1 MAERVAREIWLEAE
15 AADVWEAVVA
25 GAWMADEAHLEL
37 YPGGDVWFRCGE
49 EVRSGWVEEAS
60 APVSDAREGR
70 LAFWWA
76 LGDEGAS
83 RVEITLEER
92 GGQTRVR
99 VVEAR
104 PLDVLDVVG
113 LPLSGD
119 LGGRTFGPAL
129 AA

>member
-37 YPGGDVWFRCGE
+37 YPGGDAWFRCGE

-83 RVEITLEER
+83 RVEITP
-92 GGQTRVR
+92 GI
-99 VVEAR
+99 
-104 PLDVLDVVG
+104 
-113 LPLSGD
+113 LSHPPSLWLLMTVPSMSNEPEPNVWKSD
-119 LGGRTFGPAL
+119 KS
-129 AA
+129 